1 MFARSFRRTVLAAA
15 VALTLLVPAAQA
27 DDWARQSPLPLDP
40 ALANAIGD
48 NTTAASKPLPLD
60 PALRNV
66 LVEASSAAGAT
77 APQATAAP
85 TAANGFAWS
94 DFALGAV
101 VAVASMLLLA
111 ALATGARS
119 VRQRRGVNA
128 GTATT

>member
-77 APQATAAP
+77 APQATWRRPLQTGSPGATSPSAP
-85 TAANGFAWS
+85 LSPSRRCCCSRPWRPAHVRCARG
-94 DFALGAV
+94 GA
-101 VAVASMLLLA
+101 
-111 ALATGARS
+111 
-119 VRQRRGVNA
+119 
-128 GTATT
+128 